1 MILKSTSDMGFA
13 TRQDFENVL
22 ELPTKTRRERNAKD
36 QLIAKGIGLL
46 QYMLVEPTTT
56 QIESPEGSE
65 NYIDVPITSIDPNWI
80 PTWQRYG
87 FADQVDLQGMLD
99 RYEAA

>member
-1 MILKSTSDMGFA
+1 MMKATSDLGFA
-13 TRQDFENVL
+13 NKQDFENVL
-22 ELPTKTRRERNAKD
+22 ELPVKTRRERNTKD
-36 QLIAKGIGLL
+36 QLIARGIGLL

-56 QIESPEGSE
+56 QIESPAGSE
-65 NYIDVPITSIDPNWI
+65 NFVDVPITSIDPNWI

-87 FADQVDLQGMLD
+87 FADVADVQGMLT

>member
-1 MILKSTSDMGFA
+1 MQLKTMSDLGFA
-13 TRQDFENVL
+13 TKIDFENVL
-22 ELPTKTRRERNAKD
+22 GLSTKTRRERNTKD

-46 QYMLVEPTTT
+46 QYMMVEPTTT

-65 NYIDVPITSIDPNWI
+65 NYIDVPITSIDPNWL

-87 FADQVDLQGMLD
+87 FVDLDDVQAMLV
-99 RYEAA
+99 RYEEA

>member
-1 MILKSTSDMGFA
+1 MQLKTMSDIGFA
-13 TRQDFENVL
+13 TKDDFENVL
-22 ELPTKTRRERNAKD
+22 TLPTKTRRERNTKD

-46 QYMLVEPTTT
+46 QFMLVEPTTT

-65 NYIDVPITSIDPNWI
+65 NYIDVPIVSIDPNWI
-80 PTWQRYG
+80 TTWQRYG
-87 FADQVDLQGMLD
+87 FTDLDDVRAMLV

>member
-1 MILKSTSDMGFA
+1 MILKSTSDIGFA
-13 TRQDFENVL
+13 TRDDFENVL
-22 ELPTKTRRERNAKD
+22 NLPTKTRRERNTKD

-46 QYMLVEPTTT
+46 QYMLEEPITT

-87 FADQVDLQGMLD
+87 FSDLADVQGILD